1 MKHYSIEKWADYMR
15 GLVDGGE
22 RAEMQ
27 RHLDGACAQCNRMLE
42 RMRAVQSALLE
53 EVEVPEAFLEG
64 ARGIFRRNVAVAP
77 VRRLIAILSFDTFAE
92 PVPVGVRGGTQQTRR
107 LAYAVEDFKIELL
120 VMTGAVKGRAGLTG
134 QVTTSGA
141 GLIGPVR
148 LISKNRVVS
157 SVPASEFGE
166 FQMEFEVRS
175 GLRLVIPCAGRRA
188 EIEVPLDVLFQ
199 RKNGSAKPDSK

>member
-1 MKHYSIEKWADYMR
+1 MESQSLSVKRAQVEFHNFASMGEP
-15 GLVDGGE
+15 E
-22 RAEMQ
+22 RALRVYGEENQ
-27 RHLDGACAQCNRMLE
+27 RRGAIIDDHLDYIGPMT
-42 RMRAVQSALLE
+42 
-53 EVEVPEAFLEG
+53 PFLEIG
-64 ARGIFRRNVAVAP
+64 AN
-77 VRRLIAILSFDTFAE
+77 
-92 PVPVGVRGGTQQTRR
+92 
-107 LAYAVEDFKIELL
+107 
-120 VMTGAVKGRAGLTG
+120 AGHA
-134 QVTTSGA
+134 TSGA

-148 LISKNRVVS
+148 LVSKNRVVS